1 MAAMPFSHPVV
12 KFVVEHGAE
21 FFPCHVG
28 VGVHH
33 LEAADVPHKLF
44 NPPVVEYYKYN
55 LLISN
60 NFNSGQA
67 CHKY

>member
-12 KFVVEHGAE
+12 QFVVEHGAE
-21 FFPCHVG
+21 LFLCHVG

-44 NPPVVEYYKYN
+44 NPPGVEY
-55 LLISN
+55 
-60 NFNSGQA
+60 
-67 CHKY
+67 